1 MRESEKAACGD
12 ASKETPM
19 ELQALIFDVDGTLAD
34 TEEAHRQ
41 AFNRAFELHG
51 LDWHWTRSR
60 YAELLGVSGG
70 RERIRL
76 HLDSLPLAAER
87 KAQLAAQIDAIHRT
101 KVDAYRD
108 LVASGRVPL
117 RVGARRLIEEALA
130 EGVKLAVAT
139 TGTAAGVEALLAQA
153 LGADTVRRFDLIA
166 AGDVVTRRKPA
177 PDVYRYVLQRLA
189 VAPSASVAF
198 EDSANGVGA
207 AHAAGV
213 FVVATPSFWTLDQD
227 FSEADLFLPALG
239 DPDQPLP
246 ATIAAKRTG
255 GMPYV
260 NLALLRRLI
269 AARGNPNAGAP
280 IKASA
285 IR

>member
-1 MRESEKAACGD
+1 
-12 ASKETPM
+12 M

-34 TEEAHRQ
+34 TEEAHRE

-51 LDWHWTRSR
+51 LDWHWTRAR
-60 YAELLGVSGG
+60 YAGLLGVSGG

-76 HLDSLPLAAER
+76 HLESLQLAAER
-87 KAQLAAQIDAIHRT
+87 KARLAAQIDDIHRT

-108 LVASGRVPL
+108 LVAGGRVPL
-117 RVGARRLIEEALA
+117 RVGTRRLIEEALA

-139 TGTAAGVEALLAQA
+139 TGTAAGVEALLARA
-153 LGADTVRRFDLIA
+153 LGADTVRRFALIA
-166 AGDVVTRRKPA
+166 AGDVVARRKPA
-177 PDVYRYVLQRLA
+177 PDVYCYVLQRLA
-189 VAPSASVAF
+189 VAPSACVAF
-198 EDSANGVGA
+198 EDSANGVRA
-207 AHAAGV
+207 ARGAGV

-239 DPDQPLP
+239 DPEQPLP
-246 ATIAAKRTG
+246 AAIAARRTG

-260 NLALLRRLI
+260 NLALLRRLL
-269 AARGNPNAGAP
+269 AARGNPRPSAP
-280 IKASA
+280 IKADV

>member
-1 MRESEKAACGD
+1 
-12 ASKETPM
+12 M

-34 TEEAHRQ
+34 TEEAHRE

-51 LDWHWTRSR
+51 LSWHWSRAR

-76 HLDSLPLAAER
+76 HLESLPAGAVG
-87 KAQLAAQIDAIHRT
+87 KAQLAERIDDIHRA
-101 KVDAYRD
+101 KVAAYRD
-108 LVASGRVPL
+108 LVESGRVPL

-139 TGTAAGVEALLAQA
+139 TGTAAGVEALLVRA
-153 LGADTVRRFDLIA
+153 LGMDIVRRFDLIA
-166 AGDVVTRRKPA
+166 AGDVVERRKPA
-177 PDVYRYVLQRLA
+177 PDVYHYVLQRLT
-189 VAPSASVAF
+189 VAPCACVAF
-198 EDSANGVGA
+198 EDSANGVRA

-213 FVVATPSFWTLDQD
+213 FVVATPCFWTLDQD
-227 FSEADLFLPALG
+227 FSEADLFLPSLG

-246 ATIAAKRTG
+246 AAIAARRTG

-260 NLALLRRLI
+260 NLALLRRLL
-269 AARGNPNAGAP
+269 AARRGGNPHPPAP
-280 IKASA
+280 IKADA